1 MKVKYIAVIL
11 LSTQLVYTACDD
23 MGFLQIKP
31 DSLELTD
38 DRIKTVDDLE
48 NLLLGAYNGIR
59 SSGFWGG
66 RTLRGFDVIADDGV
80 ALYVAVQVSRPT
92 AFTKFIV

>member
-1 MKVKYIAVIL
+1 MKVKYIAAIL

-38 DRIKTVDDLE
+38 DRIKTVAE
-48 NLLLGAYNGIR
+48 SAGTFPWKVMTA
-59 SSGFWGG
+59 SG
-66 RTLRGFDVIADDGV
+66 GV
-80 ALYVAVQVSRPT
+80 SVT
-92 AFTKFIV
+92 

>member
-48 NLLLGAYNGIR
+48 NLLLGAYNGYVLR
-59 SSGFWGG
+59 AFGEAG
-66 RTLRGFDVIADDGV
+66 RCVVLM
-80 ALYVAVQVSRPT
+80 
-92 AFTKFIV
+92 

>member
-66 RTLRGFDVIADDGV
+66 RTLRGFDVLI
-80 ALYVAVQVSRPT
+80 Q
-92 AFTKFIV
+92 

>member
-1 MKVKYIAVIL
+1 MNKIMKVKYIAVIL

-38 DRIKTVDDLE
+38 DRNKTVDDLE
-48 NLLLGAYNGIR
+48 N
-59 SSGFWGG
+59 
-66 RTLRGFDVIADDGV
+66 
-80 ALYVAVQVSRPT
+80 
-92 AFTKFIV
+92 

>member
-1 MKVKYIAVIL
+1 MNKIMKVKYIAVIL

-48 NLLLGAYNGIR
+48 NLLLGAYNGIQMCIR
-59 SSGFWGG
+59 DRYMLLIFHG
-66 RTLRGFDVIADDGV
+66 
-80 ALYVAVQVSRPT
+80 
-92 AFTKFIV
+92 

>member
-1 MKVKYIAVIL
+1 MNKIMKVKYIAVIL

-48 NLLLGAYNGIR
+48 A
-59 SSGFWGG
+59 G
-66 RTLRGFDVIADDGV
+66 RCVVLM
-80 ALYVAVQVSRPT
+80 
-92 AFTKFIV
+92 

>member
-48 NLLLGAYNGIR
+48 NLLWVLIMEYVLRALGR
-59 SSGFWGG
+59 P
-66 RTLRGFDVIADDGV
+66 DVAW
-80 ALYVAVQVSRPT
+80 
-92 AFTKFIV
+92 FCM

>member
-48 NLLLGAYNGIR
+48 NLLLGAYNTFFGLL
-59 SSGFWGG
+59 G
-66 RTLRGFDVIADDGV
+66 RPDVAW
-80 ALYVAVQVSRPT
+80 
-92 AFTKFIV
+92 F

>member
-1 MKVKYIAVIL
+1 
-11 LSTQLVYTACDD
+11 
-23 MGFLQIKP
+23 MGFLHIKP

-80 ALYVAVQVSRPT
+80 ADVALLNGFR
-92 AFTKFIV
+92 

>member
-1 MKVKYIAVIL
+1 MKVKYIAAIL

-48 NLLLGAYNGIR
+48 NYCWVLIEYVLGLLGR
-59 SSGFWGG
+59 P
-66 RTLRGFDVIADDGV
+66 DVAW
-80 ALYVAVQVSRPT
+80 
-92 AFTKFIV
+92 F